1 MRPDKNYPIAAI
13 QPDQEIQINQIN
25 SLNSQLKIQAKQ
37 NMEVDYYKYYFLIW
51 IVNCFIYCNISIKN
65 LFGTNQIKKFT
76 AECFLR
82 IFFTFFN
89 SCF

>member
-25 SLNSQLKIQAKQ
+25 SLNLQLKIQAKQ

-65 LFGTNQIKKFT
+65 LFGNQIKN
-76 AECFLR
+76 LR
-82 IFFTFFN
+82 RMLLENIFTFFN